1 MLYAVICTDKPHAV
15 DKRMEVRLNHLKFLD
30 AIGTRLK
37 AGGPFLADDGS
48 PTGTM
53 LLVEANNRDEC
64 LAVIEEDP
72 YSQAGLFESAEIRPW
87 LWLIG
92 NPEG

>member
-1 MLYAVICTDKPHAV
+1 MLYAVIWTDKPHAV
-15 DKRMEVRLNHLKFLD
+15 GKRMEVRPDHLKFLD

-72 YSQAGLFESAEIRPW
+72 YSQADLLESVEIRPW

>member
-1 MLYAVICTDKPHAV
+1 MIYAVICTDKPHAV
-15 DKRMEVRLNHLKFLD
+15 DLRMEVRPDHLKFLD
-30 AIGTRLK
+30 ALGLRLK
-37 AGGPFLADDGS
+37 SGGPFLADDGS
-48 PTGTM
+48 PTGT
-53 LLVEANNRDEC
+53 LLIIEASNRDEC

-72 YSQAGLFESAEIRPW
+72 YSHAGLFESVEIRPW